1 MGERKLVLPGDLLGD
16 GRAGNNAYA
25 EGSKVFSKSIG
36 LVEDKGGLFFVI
48 PLSGIYNPKRDD
60 GVIGRVEEIIFSK
73 FIIDINAPYEAVL
86 PLSEA
91 TDEFIDLT
99 KTDLTYYL
107 NYGDLIFSEIMSV
120 SKTKNV
126 QLSMKNRKCRK
137 LRGGRVI
144 KVTPAKVPRIIG
156 KSGSMVEMIKET
168 TGTQIVVGQNGIV
181 WIKGDNEDIAIEA
194 ILEVE
199 RKSHLHGLTDK
210 IKDMLDKKMTQ
221 KGVPVQRAVRQGDE
235 SFVENGDE

>member
-1 MGERKLVLPGDLLGD
+1 MSERKLVLPGDPLGE
-16 GRAGNNAYA
+16 GRSGNNSYA
-25 EGSKVFSKSIG
+25 EGSKVFSKCVG
-36 LVEDKGGLFFVI
+36 LVEEKGGVFFVI
-48 PLSGIYNPKRDD
+48 PLSGIYNPKRGD
-60 GVIGRVEEIIFSK
+60 GVIGKVEEIIFSK
-73 FIIDINAPYEAVL
+73 FIIDINSPYEAVL

-107 NYGDLIFSEIMSV
+107 NYNDLIFSEIMSV

-126 QLSMKNRKCRK
+126 QLSMKDRKCRK

-156 KSGSMVEMIKET
+156 KSGSMVEMIKQT

-181 WIKGDNEDIAIEA
+181 WVKGDNEDIAIEA

-210 IKDMLDKKMTQ
+210 IKESVEKKMAQ
-221 KGVPVQRAVRQGDE
+221 SGVPVPKVVRQEAD
-235 SFVENGDE
+235 FAENGDD